1 MADSKATSAAVLF
14 ISYDGMLEPLGQSQV
29 LAYLKRL
36 AADRAIHLM
45 SFEKAEDWNNFA
57 ERERLSRDILA
68 AGIVWHPLLYHKRPS
83 AWDIAIGIVVGLW
96 LVFRHRL
103 SIVHARSYVPSVM
116 ALVIKPFSG
125 AKYLFD
131 MRGFWV
137 DERLDGGLWP
147 RGGRMYRVAKW
158 FEKRFLLSADHVV
171 SLTHAAVREMANFDY
186 LQGRMQPI
194 TVIPT
199 CADLTRFKPMPRE
212 VVGRDFVL
220 GYVGTVGTWYLFDEV
235 AACFA
240 QLLLMKPEAKFLIL
254 NRGEHAYIRSRLAA
268 AGVPDAAVEIIT
280 ATHAEVPSEMARMDA
295 GVFFIKQVFSKQASA
310 PTKLAEFL
318 GCGIPCLSNAG
329 VGDMAGVLEGERVGV
344 ALKAFDEA
352 SVSAGLA
359 QLLVLASDPDIR
371 ARCASVAEKH
381 FSLVEG
387 VRRYAQAYQT
397 LSDKVPTSV

>member
-1 MADSKATSAAVLF
+1 MKLGVLY

-36 AADRAIHLM
+36 AADRTIHLI
-45 SFEKAEDWNNFA
+45 SFEKAGDWKNLA

-68 AGIVWHPLLYHKRPS
+68 AGIVWHPLRYHKRPS
-83 AWDIAIGIVVGLW
+83 ALATAWDIAIGIVVGLW

-103 SIVHARSYVPSVM
+103 GIVHARSYVPSVM
-116 ALVIKPFSG
+116 ALVIKRFSG
-125 AKYLFD
+125 VKYLFD
-131 MRGFWV
+131 MRGFWA

-147 RGGRMYRVAKW
+147 RNGRMYRVAKW

-171 SLTHAAVREMANFDY
+171 SLTQAAVREMANFDY
-186 LQGRMQPI
+186 LQGRMPPI
-194 TVIPT
+194 AVIPT
-199 CADLTRFKPMPRE
+199 CADLTRFKPMPSK
-212 VVGRDFVL
+212 VICTDFVV
-220 GYVGTVGTWYLFDEV
+220 GYVGAVGTWYLFDEV

-254 NRGEHAYIRSRLAA
+254 NRGEHAYIRNCLTA
-268 AGVPDAAVEIIT
+268 AGVPDAAVELTT
-280 ATHAEVPSEMARMDA
+280 ATHAEVPSKMSRMDA

-318 GCGIPCLSNAG
+318 GCGIPCLSNAS

-387 VRRYAQAYQT
+387 VRRYVQVYQT